1 MTKLAGGTGVRCTRR
16 RGAEG
21 RAKAVDELFLHTKY
35 RICSFIICW
44 IIFKMGESGYLLQR
58 KNLI

>member
-21 RAKAVDELFLHTKY
+21 RAKAVDELFLY
-35 RICSFIICW
+35 RKGI
-44 IIFKMGESGYLLQR
+44 YY
-58 KNLI
+58 

>member
-21 RAKAVDELFLHTKY
+21 RAKAVDELFLY
-35 RICSFIICW
+35 RKGNYYYIYPK
-44 IIFKMGESGYLLQR
+44 IF
-58 KNLI
+58 